1 MFMQNLLLIT
11 WDNRNRM
18 EMLCITCGASTN
30 KYKCP
35 KCLEAYCSLPCYKEH
50 QKVLCQRTQKTD
62 DKFVEDVR
70 HKEPTL
76 HEPFSTE
83 DTVPRN
89 KLELLKDC
97 KPLGNLLYNLHLRKL
112 LSEIDVAPNAW
123 KAMKAAM
130 QEPLFLEFADECL
143 KIVEPQNALD

>member
-1 MFMQNLLLIT
+1 
-11 WDNRNRM
+11 
-18 EMLCITCGASTN
+18 MLCITCSANTK

-35 KCLEAYCSLPCYKEH
+35 KCLEPYCSLSCYKEH
-50 QKVLCQRTQKTD
+50 QTAQCALMENQEVLAEQ
-62 DKFVEDVR
+62 E
-70 HKEPTL
+70 HILEPTL

-89 KLELLKDC
+89 KLELLKNC
-97 KPLGNLLYNLHLRKL
+97 KALQDLLYNSHLRNL
-112 LSEIDVAPNAW
+112 LTEIDVAPDAW

-143 KIVEPQNALD
+143 KIVEPQADFE